1 MDTVV
6 VLNQDQMG
14 HGDRAL
20 GQKIL
25 GTFLKKSIALPGFT
39 AIVFYN
45 AGVKLVGPESPV
57 LAELRAL
64 EERGVDLVP
73 CGTCLSHFGVT
84 PSVGKVADM
93 DTILQEI
100 GRAKKVVTL

>member
-25 GTFLKKSIALPGFT
+25 GTFLKKSIALPEFR
-39 AIVFYN
+39 AILLYN
-45 AGVKLVGPESPV
+45 AGVKLVGADSPV
-57 LAELRAL
+57 LVELKLL

-73 CGTCLSHFGVT
+73 CGTCLQHFGVV
-84 PSVGKVADM
+84 PAVGKVADM
-93 DTILQEI
+93 DTIVREL
-100 GRAKKVVTL
+100 GRAAKVITL